1 MKNILTLFLIFLQL
15 NFLLAQSNKEEINF
29 KIDSIFST
37 SSIPAFSASIIN
49 KDSVFYQVNKGYADI
64 ESNIKLNEQHA
75 ILWASVSK
83 TFLGVSVMKAIEEGY
98 FTLETNIND
107 LLPFKISNLNHPNS
121 VITVRHLVTH
131 TSGITDKIK
140 DYRKVFFL
148 EDPLSKKFKYDFFTT
163 WGIRKASKN
172 ENLSLNKLLSEIFIP
187 KGKFY
192 SKKNFTKHKP
202 GENYEYSNTAAAL
215 AAIIIEHKTGN
226 SNKEYLKLKIFTP
239 LKMIHS
245 TFECEE
251 LKNDNL
257 TVLYTGAKNYKL
269 PKYYS
274 PLYPIGGLYS
284 SPQDMNKYLIEMIK
298 GFSGKGK
305 LLSIESYK
313 TLFSKQLDQNN
324 MPTGMKA
331 EEVNQGV
338 FWVFQD
344 ENTLGHTG
352 GGLGASSFMFFNS
365 STGVGKIFIT
375 NCDLSSSQQKANAF
389 RNIWFLLDDYKLN

>member
-1 MKNILTLFLIFLQL
+1 MKKLSTLFLVFLQL
-15 NFLLAQSNKEEINF
+15 NNLVAQTNNEEVKS
-29 KIDSIFST
+29 KIDSIYSS
-37 SSIPAFSASIIN
+37 SSIPAFSASLIN
-49 KDSVFYQVNKGYADI
+49 EDGVLYQVKKGYADV
-64 ESNIKLNEQHA
+64 ESNIKLNENHA

-83 TFLGVSVMKAIEEGY
+83 TFLGVSVMRAIEEGH

-107 LLPFKISNLNHPNS
+107 LLPFQISNINHPNNI
-121 VITVRHLVTH
+121 ITVRHLVTH
-131 TSGITDKIK
+131 TSGISDEIP

-148 EDPLSKKFKYDFFTT
+148 EDPLSKKFKYDFLTT

-172 ENLSLNKLLSEIFIP
+172 ENLPLNEMLSEIFIP

-192 SKKNFTKHKP
+192 SKKNFSKHKP

-215 AAIIIEHKTGN
+215 AALIIEHQTGI
-226 SNKEYLKLKIFTP
+226 SYKEYVKNKILTP
-239 LKMIHS
+239 LKMRNS
-245 TFECEE
+245 TFDCRE
-251 LKNDNL
+251 LKDDNL
-257 TVLYTGAKNYKL
+257 TVLYTGAKNYKI
-269 PKYYS
+269 PKYFS

-284 SPQDMNKYLIEMIK
+284 SPKDMNIYLTEMIK

-313 TLFSKQLDQNN
+313 VLFSKQLDQEN

-331 EEVNQGV
+331 DEVNHGV

-352 GGLGASSFMFFNS
+352 GGLGASSFMFFDS
-365 STGVGKIFIT
+365 STGLGKIFIT
-375 NCDLSSSQQKANAF
+375 NCDLTSSQQKANAF
-389 RNIWFLLDDYKLN
+389 RNIWFLLDDYDFR